1 MGYRLSRSNTS
12 SATSNT
18 TATSG
23 RKTASTPRKPR
34 FSRRKYA
41 ALLSK
46 TLPRVIAT
54 SEEPERLTRQIE
66 PLLDKG
72 ERRRPEEEA
81 LCCLSLKLIDDYQR
95 AHRSIPELKPHELLQ
110 ALLEES
116 GKRQADLLPLFGSR
130 SRVSDAVN
138 GKRAISKS
146 QAKRL
151 GAFFSVSPAAFI

>member
-1 MGYRLSRSNTS
+1 MAYRLSRSNTS
-12 SATSNT
+12 SHTSNA
-18 TATSG
+18 TAASG
-23 RKTASTPRKPR
+23 RKTASTPHKPR

-41 ALLSK
+41 ALLSE

-54 SEEPERLTRQIE
+54 SEELGRLTRQIE

-72 ERRRPEEEA
+72 ELRTPEEDA
-81 LCCLSLKLIDDYQR
+81 LCKLSLKLIDDYQQTHR
-95 AHRSIPELKPHELLQ
+95 AIPEMKPHELLQ

-116 GKRQADLLPLFGSR
+116 GKRQADLLPVFGSR

-151 GAFFSVSPAAFI
+151 GEFFSVSPAAFI

>member
-1 MGYRLSRSNTS
+1 MAYRLSRSNTS
-12 SATSNT
+12 SATRNT

-23 RKTASTPRKPR
+23 RKTANRPRKPR

-41 ALLSK
+41 ALLSE
-46 TLPRVIAT
+46 TLPRVIST
-54 SEEPERLTRQIE
+54 SEELERLARQIE

-72 ERRRPEEEA
+72 ARRTPEEEA
-81 LCCLSLKLIDDYQR
+81 LCCLSLKLIDDYQQTR
-95 AHRSIPELKPHELLQ
+95 RSIPEMKPHELLQ

-151 GAFFSVSPAAFI
+151 GAFFSVSPASFI